1 MFNKVN
7 NLCYD
12 LQERR
17 QFNGVSV
24 ERHLEVDER
33 LVQQEGQVGHPR
45 QRPERPPRQR
55 RRHDPPAAPRADH
68 GHPREEEGPAR
79 FGEAEKASD

>member
-24 ERHLEVDER
+24 ERHFEVDER
-33 LVQQEGQVGHPR
+33 LVQQEGQVGQPG

-55 RRHDPPAAPRADH
+55 RRHDAPAATRAGR
-68 GHPREEEGPAR
+68 GHPRQEEGPAR
-79 FGEAEKASD
+79 FGEADKASD